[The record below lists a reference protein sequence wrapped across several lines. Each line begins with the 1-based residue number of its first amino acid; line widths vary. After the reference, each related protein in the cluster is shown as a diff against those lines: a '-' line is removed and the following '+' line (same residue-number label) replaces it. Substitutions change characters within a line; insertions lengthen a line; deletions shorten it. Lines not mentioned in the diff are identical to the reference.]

1 MMSPRFIEEKTS
13 EHASSGQ
20 TLDCTYANDV
30 AKACCAKEGCVAHA
44 AKERGIWKL
53 STNVG
58 VLNCGFTN
66 ANGDDVAHNH
76 HQSNFRRP
84 GESGRGDCEEVGQQH
99 SGQCSMPHHLSRT
112 TPESRVLR
120 VVHPFLSV
128 LDKSNH

>member
-1 MMSPRFIEEKTS
+1 MSPRFIEEKTS

-20 TLDCTYANDV
+20 TLDCTNANDV

-66 ANGDDVAHNH
+66 ANGDDVAHDH
-76 HQSNFRRP
+76 HEGNFRRP
-84 GESGRGDCEEVGQQH
+84 GQGGRGDREEVGQ
-99 SGQCSMPHHLSRT
+99 
-112 TPESRVLR
+112 
-120 VVHPFLSV
+120 
-128 LDKSNH
+128 